1 MRCGLIRRSS
11 SKTAGG
17 SERGRAAEEKARFV
31 VKMVSRGTVNKDRFE
46 KKTQALRPNLNARFA
61 TRASS
66 ELS

>member
-1 MRCGLIRRSS
+1 
-11 SKTAGG
+11 
-17 SERGRAAEEKARFV
+17 
-31 VKMVSRGTVNKDRFE
+31 KMVSRGTVNKDRFE